1 MAKKKLLWIIVLAV
15 ITVFAVCLAAC
26 GDKATRYSI
35 KWEVS
40 ENATVTVED
49 SDELP
54 SEAKEGS
61 TVSFTV
67 EADKGYEV
75 SAVRVNDR
83 TVSADSSGKYNVI
96 IRSNTTIKV
105 ETEDTVES
113 IAVTT
118 NPSTMTYYEGQTLD
132 PTGMVV
138 SVTYAGSGDTVAV
151 DNYTVVYQNGNAFA
165 LGDTSF
171 SVKYLGVESAP
182 VQLEQEVE
190 VLITIDPVGGTLD
203 AGYLSGLQANS
214 ELHDVAQDEDGVIT
228 FSYSAITAAI
238 ALPTS
243 EMWEKGEQEGDFIF
257 NNWNVSTRTENE
269 EISNTEIAATN
280 LTTRTYTAAYTANL
294 VNVTSVSYE
303 LEMEEVPAEDPE
315 GETTYIYIP
324 YLVIEGTYNAA
335 TQLTLFFHEGNK
347 NITLEGDSFGSA
359 DASRGDTFELRFDM
373 RKLAEQKDEGGNPI
387 DYLGSWLDIKFGAVI
402 NGIEESQDIYSLGVD
417 VNQNVNDG
425 DYIYGFAEYN
435 GMLKAVVTVYFQH
448 EFTFSA
454 EVDKDGDLVVTFTGT
469 VNKEFAGNAVQ
480 IDTWSNDSDVA
491 VGEIDAEGNY
501 TVELTIADTPLDT
514 DGYFHL
520 KIVESVDNSTEVA
533 KPNNEANLP
542 NNDCVN
548 DNLEIVNFG
557 LIENNYGLKV
567 SNETGTRVF
576 YVGFGK
582 WGGFVFRGVNEAVER
597 AEIEIT
603 GVTLETANEKPY
615 LVVNGTYLDTLTD
628 DDIISIMTA
637 DLFAELLNNGQS
649 DSGST
654 STDWTGTQL
663 SYIGTEEAPATVLLE
678 VSEGTWKMSLDL
690 SARNN
695 TIGEVLFAHLS
706 FTGGKQT
713 NLESTNIDA
722 ETKITFTEADGD
734 NIEFSLGE
742 YTGWG
747 GHVVSIYVKDA
758 SQAAA

>member
-67 EADKGYEV
+67 EADEGYEV

-96 IRSNTTIKV
+96 IRSDTTIKV

-113 IAVTT
+113 VAVTT

-132 PTGMVV
+132 PEGMVV
-138 SVTYAGSGDTVAV
+138 SVKYAGSGKTEAV
-151 DNYTVVYQNGNAFA
+151 TNYTVVYQNGNAFA

-182 VQLEQEVE
+182 VQLTKAVE
-190 VLITIDPVGGTLD
+190 VLITIDPAGGTLD
-203 AGYLSGLQANS
+203 AGYLSGLQENS

-228 FSYSAITAAI
+228 FSYSAITSPVE
-238 ALPTS
+238 LPLFT
-243 EMWEKGEQEGDFIF
+243 MWNKGEQTGDFIF
-257 NNWNVSTRTENE
+257 LNWNVSLRTGEEN
-269 EISNTEIAATN
+269 ISDTEIAATN
-280 LTTRTYTAAYTANL
+280 LVSRTYTANYIANL
-294 VNVTSVSYE
+294 VDVTSVSYV
-303 LEMEEVPAEDPE
+303 LEENV
-315 GETTYIYIP
+315 P
-324 YLVIEGTYNAA
+324 YLVIEGTYKAA

-347 NITLEGDSFGSA
+347 NITLEGDSFGGA
-359 DASRGDTFELRFDM
+359 EAKRGEAFKLKFDM
-373 RKLAEQKDEGGNPI
+373 RKLAEQKDEDGNPI
-387 DYLGSWLDIKFGAVI
+387 DYLGSWLDIKLVAVM
-402 NGIEESQDIYSLGVD
+402 NGIEESQDISTNGVD
-417 VNQNVNDG
+417 LNQNINDG
-425 DYIYGFAEYN
+425 SYVYKFADYN
-435 GMLKAVVTVYFQH
+435 GALKAIVTVYFQH

-501 TVELTIADTPLDT
+501 TVELTITDTPLDT

-557 LIENNYGLKV
+557 LIENNYGLKA
-567 SNETGTRVF
+567 SNETGTRVY

-582 WGGFVFRGVNEAVER
+582 WGGFVFRGLNEAVEK

-628 DDIISIMTA
+628 DDIISIMTT

>member
-96 IRSNTTIKV
+96 IRSDTTIKV

-113 IAVTT
+113 VTVST
-118 NPSTMTYYEGQTLD
+118 NPATMTYYEGQTLD
-132 PTGMVV
+132 PEGMVV
-138 SVTYAGSGDTVAV
+138 SVKYAGSGKTETVT
-151 DNYTVVYQNGNAFA
+151 NYTVVYQNGNAFA

-182 VQLEQEVE
+182 VQLTKAVE
-190 VLITIDPVGGTLD
+190 VLITIDPAGGTLD
-203 AGYLSGLQANS
+203 TDYLEGLKTNT
-214 ELHDVAQDEDGVIT
+214 ELHDVAQDAEGVIT
-228 FSYSAITAAI
+228 FSYSAITSPVE
-238 ALPTS
+238 LPLFT
-243 EMWEKGEQEGDFIF
+243 MWNKGEQTGDFIF
-257 NNWNVSTRTENE
+257 LNWNVSLRTGEEN
-269 EISNTEIAATN
+269 ISDTEIAATN
-280 LTTRTYTAAYTANL
+280 LVSRTYTANYIANL
-294 VNVTSVSYE
+294 VDVTSVSYV
-303 LEMEEVPAEDPE
+303 LEENV
-315 GETTYIYIP
+315 P
-324 YLVIEGTYNAA
+324 YLVIEGTYKAA

-347 NITLEGDSFGSA
+347 NITLEGDSFGGA
-359 DASRGDTFELRFDM
+359 EAKRGEAFKLKFDM
-373 RKLAEQKDEGGNPI
+373 RKLAEQKDEDGNPI
-387 DYLGSWLDIKFGAVI
+387 DYLGSWLDIKLVAVM
-402 NGIEESQDIYSLGVD
+402 NGIEESQDISSNGVD
-417 VNQNVNDG
+417 LNQNINDG
-425 DYIYGFAEYN
+425 SYVYKFADYN
-435 GMLKAVVTVYFQH
+435 GALKAVVTVYFQH

-454 EVDKDGDLVVTFTGT
+454 EVNKDGDLVVTFTGT

-491 VGEIDAEGNY
+491 VGEIDKDGKY
-501 TVELTIADTPLDT
+501 TVELTITDTPLDT

-533 KPNNEANLP
+533 KPNDEANLP

-557 LIENNYGLKV
+557 LIENNYGLKA
-567 SNETGTRVF
+567 SNETGTRVY

-582 WGGFVFRGVNEAVER
+582 WGGFVFRGLNEAVEK

-628 DDIISIMTA
+628 DDIISIMTT

-747 GHVVSIYVKDA
+747 GHVVSIYVKA
-758 SQAAA
+758 APEAAA

>member
-96 IRSNTTIKV
+96 IRSDTTIKV

-113 IAVTT
+113 VAVTT

-132 PTGMVV
+132 PEGMVV
-138 SVTYAGSGDTVAV
+138 SVKYAGSGKTEAV
-151 DNYTVVYQNGNAFA
+151 TNYTVVYQNGNAFA
-165 LGDTSF
+165 LGDTFF

-182 VQLEQEVE
+182 VQLTKAVE
-190 VLITIDPVGGTLD
+190 VLITIDPAGGTLD
-203 AGYLSGLQANS
+203 AGYLSGLQENS

-228 FSYSAITAAI
+228 FSYSAITSPVE
-238 ALPTS
+238 LPLFT
-243 EMWEKGEQEGDFIF
+243 MWNKGEQTGDFIF
-257 NNWNVSTRTENE
+257 LNWNVSLRTGEEN
-269 EISNTEIAATN
+269 ISDTEIAATN
-280 LTTRTYTAAYTANL
+280 LVSRTYTANYIANL
-294 VNVTSVSYE
+294 VDVTSVSYV
-303 LEMEEVPAEDPE
+303 LEENV
-315 GETTYIYIP
+315 P
-324 YLVIEGTYNAA
+324 YLVIEGTYKAA

-347 NITLEGDSFGSA
+347 NITLEGDSFGGA
-359 DASRGDTFELRFDM
+359 EAKRGEAFKLKFDM
-373 RKLAEQKDEGGNPI
+373 RKLAEQKDEDGNPI
-387 DYLGSWLDIKFGAVI
+387 DYLGSWLDVKLVAVM
-402 NGIEESQDIYSLGVD
+402 NGIEESQDISSNGVD
-417 VNQNVNDG
+417 LNQNINDG
-425 DYIYGFAEYN
+425 SYVYKFADYN
-435 GMLKAVVTVYFQH
+435 GALKAVVTVYFQH

-454 EVDKDGDLVVTFTGT
+454 EVNKDGDLVVTFTGT

-491 VGEIDAEGNY
+491 VGEIDKDGKY
-501 TVELTIADTPLDT
+501 TVELTITDTPLDT

-533 KPNNEANLP
+533 KPNDEANLP
-542 NNDCVN
+542 NNDCAN

-567 SNETGTRVF
+567 SNETGTRAF

-582 WGGFVFRGVNEAVER
+582 WGGFVFRGVNESVEK

-603 GVTLETANEKPY
+603 GVTLETKNEKPY
-615 LVVNGTYLDTLTD
+615 LVVSGTYLDTLSNE
-628 DDIISIMTA
+628 DITTIMTT
-637 DLFAELLNNGQS
+637 DLFAELLNNGDES
-649 DSGST
+649 SGSV

-663 SYIGTEEAPATVLLE
+663 TYVGTEDAPATVLLE
-678 VSEGTWKMSLDL
+678 VSEGTWKMYLDL

-695 TIGEVLFAHLS
+695 TIGEVLFSHLS
-706 FTGGKQT
+706 FTGSKGT
-713 NLESTNIDA
+713 NLESTDIDT
-722 ETKITFTEADGD
+722 ETKITFTESDGD
-734 NIEFSLGE
+734 KIEFSLGE
-742 YTGWG
+742 FTTWG
-747 GHVVSIYVKDA
+747 GHVVSIYVKA
-758 SQAAA
+758 APEAAA

>member
-15 ITVFAVCLAAC
+15 VTVFAVCLAAC

-96 IRSNTTIKV
+96 IRSDTTIKV

-113 IAVTT
+113 VTVST

-132 PTGMVV
+132 PEGMVV
-138 SVTYAGSGDTVAV
+138 SVKYAGSGKTETVT
-151 DNYTVVYQNGNAFA
+151 NYTVVYQNGNAFA
-165 LGDTSF
+165 LGDTFF

-182 VQLEQEVE
+182 VQLTKAVE
-190 VLITIDPVGGTLD
+190 VLITIDPAGGTLD
-203 AGYLSGLQANS
+203 TDYLSGLKTNT
-214 ELHDVAQDEDGVIT
+214 ELHNVAQDEDGVIT
-228 FSYSAITAAI
+228 FSYSAITSPVE
-238 ALPTS
+238 LPLFT
-243 EMWEKGEQEGDFIF
+243 MWNKGEQTGDFIF
-257 NNWNVSTRTENE
+257 LNWNVSLRTGEEN
-269 EISNTEIAATN
+269 ISDTEIAATN
-280 LTTRTYTAAYTANL
+280 LVSRTYTANYIANL
-294 VNVTSVSYE
+294 VDVTSVSYV
-303 LEMEEVPAEDPE
+303 LEENV
-315 GETTYIYIP
+315 P
-324 YLVIEGTYNAA
+324 YLVIEGTYKAA

-347 NITLEGDSFGSA
+347 NITLEGDSFGGA
-359 DASRGDTFELRFDM
+359 EAKRGEAFKLKFDM
-373 RKLAEQKDEGGNPI
+373 RKLAEQKDEDGNPI
-387 DYLGSWLDIKFGAVI
+387 DYLGSWLDIKLVAVM
-402 NGIEESQDIYSLGVD
+402 NGIEESQDISTNGVD
-417 VNQNVNDG
+417 LNQNINDG
-425 DYIYGFAEYN
+425 SYVYKFADYN
-435 GMLKAVVTVYFQH
+435 GALKAIVTVYFQH

-454 EVDKDGDLVVTFTGT
+454 EVNKDGDLVVTFTGT

-491 VGEIDAEGNY
+491 VGEIDKDGKY
-501 TVELTIADTPLDT
+501 TVELTITDTPLDT

-533 KPNNEANLP
+533 KPNDEANLP
-542 NNDCVN
+542 NNDCAN

-567 SNETGTRVF
+567 SNETGTRAF

-582 WGGFVFRGVNEAVER
+582 WGGFVFRGVNEAVEK

-603 GVTLETANEKPY
+603 GVTLETKNEKPY
-615 LVVNGTYLDTLTD
+615 LVVSGTYLDTLSNE
-628 DDIISIMTA
+628 DITTIMTT
-637 DLFAELLNNGQS
+637 DLFAELLNNGDES
-649 DSGST
+649 SGSV

-663 SYIGTEEAPATVLLE
+663 TYVGTEDAPATVLLE
-678 VSEGTWKMSLDL
+678 VSEGTWKMYLDL

-695 TIGEVLFAHLS
+695 TIGEVLFSHLS
-706 FTGGKQT
+706 FTGSKGT
-713 NLESTNIDA
+713 NLESTNIDT
-722 ETKITFTEADGD
+722 ETKITFTETDGD
-734 NIEFSLGE
+734 KIEFSLGE
-742 YTGWG
+742 FTTWG
-747 GHVVSIYVKDA
+747 GHVVSIYVKA
-758 SQAAA
+758 APEAAA

>member
-15 ITVFAVCLAAC
+15 VTVFAVCLAAC

-96 IRSNTTIKV
+96 IRSDTTIKV
-105 ETEDTVES
+105 ETEDNVES
-113 IAVTT
+113 VTVST

-132 PTGMVV
+132 PEGMVV
-138 SVTYAGSGDTVAV
+138 SVKYAGSGKTETVT
-151 DNYTVVYQNGNAFA
+151 NYTVVYQNGNAFA
-165 LGDTSF
+165 LGDTFF

-228 FSYSAITAAI
+228 FSYSAITSPVE
-238 ALPTS
+238 LPLFT
-243 EMWEKGEQEGDFIF
+243 MWNKGEQTGDFIF
-257 NNWNVSTRTENE
+257 LNWNVSLRTGEEN
-269 EISNTEIAATN
+269 ISDTEIAATN
-280 LTTRTYTAAYTANL
+280 LVSRTYTANYIANL
-294 VNVTSVSYE
+294 VDVTSVSYV
-303 LEMEEVPAEDPE
+303 LEENV
-315 GETTYIYIP
+315 P
-324 YLVIEGTYNAA
+324 YLVIEGTYKAA

-347 NITLEGDSFGSA
+347 NITLEGDSFGGA
-359 DASRGDTFELRFDM
+359 EAKRGEAFKLKFDM
-373 RKLAEQKDEGGNPI
+373 RKLAEQKDEDGNPI
-387 DYLGSWLDIKFGAVI
+387 DYLGSWLDIKLVAVM
-402 NGIEESQDIYSLGVD
+402 NGIEESQDISTNGVD
-417 VNQNVNDG
+417 LNQNINDG
-425 DYIYGFAEYN
+425 SYVYKFADYN
-435 GMLKAVVTVYFQH
+435 GALKAIVTVYFQH

-454 EVDKDGDLVVTFTGT
+454 EVNKDGDLVVTFTGT

-491 VGEIDAEGNY
+491 VGEIDEDGKY
-501 TVELTIADTPLDT
+501 TVELTITDTPLDT

-533 KPNNEANLP
+533 KPNDEANLP
-542 NNDCVN
+542 NNDCAN

-567 SNETGTRVF
+567 SNETGTRAF

-582 WGGFVFRGVNEAVER
+582 WGGFVFRGVNEAVEK

-603 GVTLETANEKPY
+603 GVTLETKNEKPY
-615 LVVNGTYLDTLTD
+615 LVVSGTYLDTLSNE
-628 DDIISIMTA
+628 DITTIMTT
-637 DLFAELLNNGQS
+637 DLFAELLNNGDES
-649 DSGST
+649 SGSV

-663 SYIGTEEAPATVLLE
+663 TYVGTEDAPATVLLE
-678 VSEGTWKMSLDL
+678 VSEGTWKMYLDL

-695 TIGEVLFAHLS
+695 TIGEVLFSHLS
-706 FTGGKQT
+706 FTGSKGT
-713 NLESTNIDA
+713 NLESTNIDT
-722 ETKITFTEADGD
+722 ETKITFTETDGD
-734 NIEFSLGE
+734 KIEFSLGE
-742 YTGWG
+742 FTTWG
-747 GHVVSIYVKDA
+747 GHVVSIYVKA
-758 SQAAA
+758 APEAAA

>member
-96 IRSNTTIKV
+96 IRSDTTIKV

-113 IAVTT
+113 VTVST
-118 NPSTMTYYEGQTLD
+118 NPATMTYYEGQTLD
-132 PTGMVV
+132 PEGMVV
-138 SVTYAGSGDTVAV
+138 SVKYAGSGKTEAV
-151 DNYTVVYQNGNAFA
+151 TNYTVVYQNGNAFA
-165 LGDTSF
+165 LGDTFF

-182 VQLEQEVE
+182 VQLTKAVE
-190 VLITIDPVGGTLD
+190 VLITIDPAGGTLD
-203 AGYLSGLQANS
+203 TDYLEGLKTNT
-214 ELHDVAQDEDGVIT
+214 ELHDVAQDAEGVIT
-228 FSYSAITAAI
+228 FSYSAITSPVE
-238 ALPTS
+238 LPLFT
-243 EMWEKGEQEGDFIF
+243 MWNKGEQTGDFIF
-257 NNWNVSTRTENE
+257 LNWNVSLRTGEEN
-269 EISNTEIAATN
+269 ISDTEIAATN
-280 LTTRTYTAAYTANL
+280 LVSRTYTANYIANL
-294 VNVTSVSYE
+294 VDVTSVSYV
-303 LEMEEVPAEDPE
+303 LEENV
-315 GETTYIYIP
+315 P
-324 YLVIEGTYNAA
+324 YLVIEGTYKAA

-347 NITLEGDSFGSA
+347 NITLEGDSFGGA
-359 DASRGDTFELRFDM
+359 EAKRGEAFKLKFDM
-373 RKLAEQKDEGGNPI
+373 RKLAEQKDEDGNPI
-387 DYLGSWLDIKFGAVI
+387 DYLGSWLDIKLVAVMD
-402 NGIEESQDIYSLGVD
+402 GIEESQDISSNGVD
-417 VNQNVNDG
+417 LNQNINDG
-425 DYIYGFAEYN
+425 SYVYKFADYN
-435 GMLKAVVTVYFQH
+435 GALKAVVTVYFQH

-454 EVDKDGDLVVTFTGT
+454 EVNKDGDLVVTFTGT

-557 LIENNYGLKV
+557 LIENNYGLKA
-567 SNETGTRVF
+567 SNETGTRVY

-582 WGGFVFRGVNEAVER
+582 WGGFVFRGLNEAVEK

-628 DDIISIMTA
+628 DDIISIMTT

>member
-15 ITVFAVCLAAC
+15 VTVFAVCLAAC

-96 IRSNTTIKV
+96 IRSDTTIKV
-105 ETEDTVES
+105 ETEDNVES
-113 IAVTT
+113 VTVST

-132 PTGMVV
+132 PEGMVV
-138 SVTYAGSGDTVAV
+138 SVKYAGSGKTETVT
-151 DNYTVVYQNGNAFA
+151 NYTVVYQNGNAFA
-165 LGDTSF
+165 LGDTFF

-182 VQLEQEVE
+182 VQLTKAVE
-190 VLITIDPVGGTLD
+190 VLITIDPAGGTLD
-203 AGYLSGLQANS
+203 AGYLSGLQENS

-228 FSYSAITAAI
+228 FSYSAITSPLE
-238 ALPTS
+238 LPLFT
-243 EMWEKGEQEGDFIF
+243 MWNKGEQTGDFIF
-257 NNWNVSTRTENE
+257 LNWNVSLRTGEEN
-269 EISNTEIAATN
+269 ISDTEIAATN
-280 LTTRTYTAAYTANL
+280 LVSRTYTANYIANL
-294 VNVTSVSYE
+294 VDVTSVSYV
-303 LEMEEVPAEDPE
+303 LEENV
-315 GETTYIYIP
+315 P
-324 YLVIEGTYNAA
+324 YLVIEGTYKAA

-347 NITLEGDSFGSA
+347 NITLEGDSFGGA
-359 DASRGDTFELRFDM
+359 EAKRGEAFKLKFDM
-373 RKLAEQKDEGGNPI
+373 RKLAEQKDEDGNPI
-387 DYLGSWLDIKFGAVI
+387 DYLGSWLDVKLVAVM
-402 NGIEESQDIYSLGVD
+402 NGIEESQDISSNGVD
-417 VNQNVNDG
+417 LNQNINDG
-425 DYIYGFAEYN
+425 SYVYKFADYN
-435 GMLKAVVTVYFQH
+435 GALKAIVTVYFQH

-557 LIENNYGLKV
+557 LIENNYGLKA
-567 SNETGTRVF
+567 SNETGTRVY

-582 WGGFVFRGVNEAVER
+582 WGGFVFRGLNEAVEK
-597 AEIEIT
+597 AEIKIT

-628 DDIISIMTA
+628 DDIISIMTT